1 MITKIKFR
9 NYKRFEEEQELEIRP
24 ITVLV
29 GRNSSGK
36 SSIAKLIPTLAHSVN
51 EGAVSPLLFEC
62 NGVRLGTSYADI
74 CHDGNMLGLG
84 FTLEYSNDCKI
95 TADLAS
101 DSTRQE
107 VSISKYSVEFGQQ
120 FESLELRKG
129 KDYYESSIGNDVK
142 FGKDTFNGLLNG
154 ALLKGMGVEKKSLEM
169 NVDYI
174 GPFRCMPKRTVYA
187 NGKAYIK
194 KVGPKGEAA
203 YQVLCQNNELAQKV
217 SIWYEKAF
225 AGCTVK
231 VERVEGEYGAYH
243 VNYYKKDSQHG
254 INIADEGMGMSQV
267 LPIIVRANMEV
278 RNSVVVIEQP
288 ELHLHPQAHE
298 EIARLLAETSKRKT
312 MAGEDLR
319 QRYIVETHSENI
331 LLGLR
336 DAVVDKDVLFGPE
349 DVIIYFVMEKE
360 DGTSKLEPIYITEK
374 GELTFW
380 PKGVF
385 NEAYELLKT
394 VQKKANI

>member
-1 MITKIKFR
+1 MIAKIKFR

-36 SSIAKLIPTLAHSVN
+36 SSIAKLLSMLAISVC
-51 EGAVSPLLFEC
+51 EDAASPLLFERD
-62 NGVRLGTSYADI
+62 GVRLGTSYADI

-95 TADLAS
+95 KVDLAS
-101 DSTRQE
+101 DTTRQE
-107 VSISKYSVEFGQQ
+107 VSISRYSVECGQQ
-120 FESLELRKG
+120 FESLELKKE
-129 KDYYESSIGNDVK
+129 KDCYDSSVGNGVT

-154 ALLKGMGVEKKSLEM
+154 ALLDRIRVDKNSLEM

-174 GPFRCMPKRTVYA
+174 GPFRCMPERTVYA
-187 NGKAYIK
+187 NGKANIK
-194 KVGPKGEAA
+194 KVGAKGEAA
-203 YQVLCQNNELAQKV
+203 YQVLCQNNELATKV
-217 SIWYEKAF
+217 SAWYEKAF
-225 AGCTVK
+225 AGCTMK

-278 RNSVVVIEQP
+278 EDSVVVIEQP
-288 ELHLHPQAHE
+288 ELHLHPQAHV
-298 EIARLLAETSKRKT
+298 EIARLLAETSKRKS
-312 MAGEDLR
+312 ASGEELR
-319 QRYIVETHSENI
+319 QRYVVETHSENI

-336 DAVVDKDVLFGPE
+336 DAVVDKNVMFGPE

-380 PKGVF
+380 PHGVF

-394 VQKKANI
+394 VQKKANA

>member
-1 MITKIKFR
+1 MIAKIKFK
-9 NYKRFEEEQELEIRP
+9 NYKRFEKEQVLEIRP

-36 SSIAKLIPTLAHSVN
+36 SSIAKLLSLLAHSVS
-51 EGAVSPLLFEC
+51 EDAVSPLLFESD
-62 NGVRLGTSYADI
+62 GVRLGTSFADI

-84 FTLEYSNDCKI
+84 FTLEYNNNCKI
-95 TADLAS
+95 TAELAS

-107 VSISKYSVEFGQQ
+107 VSISRYSVECGQQ
-120 FESLELRKG
+120 YVSLELKKG
-129 KDYYESSIGNDVK
+129 SGRYESSEGNDVTYGAED
-142 FGKDTFNGLLNG
+142 FTGLLNG
-154 ALLKGMGVEKKSLEM
+154 ELLEKNGIETKILGM

-174 GPFRCMPKRTVYA
+174 GPFRCMPERTVYA
-187 NGKAYIK
+187 SGNANIK
-194 KVGPKGEAA
+194 MVGPKGESA
-203 YQVLCQNNELAQKV
+203 YQALSQSKEIEAKV
-217 SIWYEKAF
+217 SAWYEKAF
-225 AGCTVK
+225 AGCTMK

-267 LPIIVRANMEV
+267 LPIIVRANMAVE
-278 RNSVVVIEQP
+278 NSIVVIEQP
-288 ELHLHPQAHE
+288 ELHLHPQAHV
-298 EIARLLAETSKRKT
+298 EIARLLAETSKRKKGDGS
-312 MAGEDLR
+312 ALR
-319 QRYIVETHSENI
+319 QRYVVETHSENI

-336 DAVVDKDVLFGPE
+336 DAVVDKNVNFNPD

-360 DGTSKLEPIYITEK
+360 DGTSTLEPIYITEK

-394 VQKKANI
+394 VQKKANS